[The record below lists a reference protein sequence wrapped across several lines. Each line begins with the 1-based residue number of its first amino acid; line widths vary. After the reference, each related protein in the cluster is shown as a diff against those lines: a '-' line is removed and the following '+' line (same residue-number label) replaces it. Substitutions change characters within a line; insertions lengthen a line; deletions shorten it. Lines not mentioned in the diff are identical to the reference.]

1 MKIYGEGL
9 LEVGGRVVHDFI
21 DGPFETDNEE
31 YLKSAKDRGFSVGEP
46 APVVEVQANE
56 TKGKRG
62 RPARIK

>member
-21 DGPFETDNEE
+21 DGPFETDNVL
-31 YLKSAKDRGFSVGEP
+31 YLKAAKDRGFSVGEP
-46 APVVEVQANE
+46 VPVAEVLASDQ
-56 TKGKRG
+56 KGKRG